1 MRYCEIVQFTLLI
14 CFHVLRELTADLSM
28 PDIEGIY
35 ETQVSLEFRALL
47 HLGCVCS
54 VDRNEARR
62 LAAIGLR
69 DGTDTFSMHQLQF
82 RSLAHHPYLQT
93 QTGILRH
100 LYLYH
105 NRAPTGQRAMFG
117 LFLTPSR
124 RVVVFVLDTVR
135 TNQMPNMANLYRNER
150 SEK

>member
-1 MRYCEIVQFTLLI
+1 MF
-14 CFHVLRELTADLSM
+14 FFFFFRELTADLSM

-47 HLGCVCS
+47 RLGCLCCVERS
-54 VDRNEARR
+54 EARR
-62 LAAIGLR
+62 LAATGFQ
-69 DGTDTFSMHQLQF
+69 DGTDTFFMHQLQF
-82 RSLAHHPYLQT
+82 LSLAHHPYLQP
-93 QTGILRH
+93 QTGTLRH

-105 NRAPTGQRAMFG
+105 NRAPTGHRAMFG
-117 LFLTPSR
+117 LFLTPSK

-135 TNQMPNMANLYRNER
+135 TNQMPNMANMYNNEH